1 MHPPILRCLVAGAVP
16 SARPF
21 TEPGRPSP
29 VPSLLAI
36 ETLTTYLRTVDPRTE
51 NSRTWNDFV
60 ADYQIRD
67 RSLLSR
73 CNAALRAAR
82 AAANERKCQPLRVGD
97 LNTDAACATGHATA
111 PRSHPRQQSPAWQ
124 LRLTLGS

>member
-82 AAANERKCQPLRVGD
+82 NAANERKCQP
-97 LNTDAACATGHATA
+97 
-111 PRSHPRQQSPAWQ
+111 HPRREIAELSRSQSPDNSWQ
-124 LRLTLGS
+124 LRLSFES